1 MKIKKLAMV
10 FGIFLLGGCQATDP
24 LSGVNDP
31 HYPWWDLRFT
41 APSYMSGR
49 LETSAVVDINNRFF
63 PGQGISVG
71 IIGGGDYYEG
81 SPYSARGWS
90 GTGGSGSAVTGADLP
105 QRVFVRWQ
113 SSVEPQTYQ
122 GWIEIPEEARQL
134 MRKSIDRRCADEP
147 DQHAS
152 YHPSM
157 TLGLAPGGI
166 VQVWV
171 WDECLRRVPFV
182 RAQVEIEPLGPDLGK
197 SNGRYYPQTKGSKQY
212 VEKFGIPY
220 GSW

>member
-1 MKIKKLAMV
+1 MNIKKL
-10 FGIFLLGGCQATDP
+10 GIVLGVLLLSGCQTADP
-24 LSGVNDP
+24 LSGANDP

-41 APSYMSGR
+41 APSYMSGWV
-49 LETSAVVDINNRFF
+49 EMGAVVDINNRFF
-63 PGQGISVG
+63 PQGSGGVV
-71 IIGGGDYYEG
+71 GGGDFHVDNTYT
-81 SPYSARGWS
+81 ARGWS
-90 GTGGSGSAVTGADLP
+90 GTSGSGRAVTGADLP

-134 MRKSIDRRCADEP
+134 MRHSIARRCAEEP
-147 DQHAS
+147 DQPAS

-197 SNGRYYPQTKGSKQY
+197 FNGQYYPQTKGSKQY

>member
-1 MKIKKLAMV
+1 MNIKKLGLI
-10 FGIFLLGGCQATDP
+10 FGILLLGGCQAVDP
-24 LSGVNDP
+24 LSGKNDP

-41 APSYMSGR
+41 APVYMSGWV
-49 LETSAVVDINNRFF
+49 EMSAVVDINNRFF
-63 PGQGISVG
+63 PRR
-71 IIGGGDYYEG
+71 GGGVVGAAGFEEG
-81 SPYSARGWS
+81 GAEDARGWF
-90 GTGGSGSAVTGADLP
+90 GTSGSGSAVTGADLP

-182 RAQVEIEPLGPDLGK
+182 RAQAQIEPLGPHLGK
-197 SNGRYYPQTKGSKQY
+197 SNGHYYPQTKDSKQY

>member
-1 MKIKKLAMV
+1 MILRTIGAALCV
-10 FGIFLLGGCQATDP
+10 LLLIGCQASDP
-24 LSGVNDP
+24 LSGAKDR

-41 APSYMSGR
+41 APSYMSGWV
-49 LETSAVVDINNRFF
+49 EVSAVVDINNRFF
-63 PGQGISVG
+63 PRSGEGV
-71 IIGGGDYYEG
+71 IGGGEYYEG

-90 GTGGSGSAVTGADLP
+90 GTTGSGSFVTGADLP

-134 MRKSIDRRCADEP
+134 MRKSTARRCAEDPEHP
-147 DQHAS
+147 AS
-152 YHPSM
+152 SHPSM

-171 WDECLRRVPFV
+171 WDECLRSVPFV

-197 SNGRYYPQTKGSKQY
+197 SNGRYYPQTKGSKEY

>member
-1 MKIKKLAMV
+1 MNIKKLGMV
-10 FGIFLLGGCQATDP
+10 FGILLLTGCQAADP
-24 LSGVNDP
+24 LSGINDP
-31 HYPWWDLRFT
+31 HYPWWDLRFA

-49 LETSAVVDINNRFF
+49 VEMSAVVDINNRFF
-63 PGQGISVG
+63 PRGSDGMVGTGEFEDDGI
-71 IIGGGDYYEG
+71 EH
-81 SPYSARGWS
+81 ARGWE
-90 GTGGSGSAVTGADLP
+90 GTGGNGSAVTGADLP

-182 RAQVEIEPLGPDLGK
+182 RAQVQIEPLGPDLGK

>member
-1 MKIKKLAMV
+1 MTFRTFGV
-10 FGIFLLGGCQATDP
+10 FLGVLLLSGCQAADP

-31 HYPWWDLRFT
+31 HSPWWDLRFT
-41 APSYMSGR
+41 APSYMSGWV
-49 LETSAVVDINNRFF
+49 EVSAVVDINNRFF
-63 PGQGISVG
+63 PRSGEGV
-71 IIGGGDYYEG
+71 IGSGEYYEG

-90 GTGGSGSAVTGADLP
+90 DTSGNGSFVSGADLP

-113 SSVEPQTYQ
+113 SSAEPQTYQ
-122 GWIEIPEEARQL
+122 GWIEIPEEARQF
-134 MRKSIDRRCADEP
+134 MRHSIARRCAKYPERP
-147 DQHAS
+147 AS
-152 YHPSM
+152 NQPSM

-171 WDECLRRVPFV
+171 WDECLRSVPFV
-182 RAQVEIEPLGPDLGK
+182 RAQVQIEPLGPDLGK

>member
-1 MKIKKLAMV
+1 MNIKKLAMV
-10 FGIFLLGGCQATDP
+10 LSVLLLSGCQSADP
-24 LSGVNDP
+24 LSGAKDR
-31 HYPWWDLRFT
+31 HHPWWDLRFT
-41 APSYMSGR
+41 APSYMSGWV
-49 LETSAVVDINNRFF
+49 EMSAVVDINNRFF
-63 PGQGISVG
+63 PRSGEGV
-71 IIGGGDYYEG
+71 IGGGEYYEG

-90 GTGGSGSAVTGADLP
+90 GTGGDGSGVTGADLP

-134 MRKSIDRRCADEP
+134 MRKSTARRCADDP
-147 DQHAS
+147 DRHSSFNA
-152 YHPSM
+152 SM

-197 SNGRYYPQTKGSKQY
+197 FNGQYYPQTKGSKQY

>member
-1 MKIKKLAMV
+1 VNIKTL
-10 FGIFLLGGCQATDP
+10 GIALGALLLGGCQAADP
-24 LSGVNDP
+24 LSGENDP

-41 APSYMSGR
+41 GPTHMEGWV
-49 LETSAVVDINNRFF
+49 ETSAVVDINNRFF
-63 PGQGISVG
+63 PRRL
-71 IIGGGDYYEG
+71 GGGIGDGEFEDNG
-81 SPYSARGWS
+81 IEHARGWA
-90 GTGGSGSAVTGADLP
+90 GTRGNGSAVTGADLP
-105 QRVFVRWQ
+105 QQVFVRWQ

-122 GWIEIPEEARQL
+122 GWIEIPEEAREL
-134 MRKSIDRRCADEP
+134 MRHSIARRCAKYPERP
-147 DQHAS
+147 AS

-157 TLGLAPGGI
+157 TLGLAPGGV

-197 SNGRYYPQTKGSKQY
+197 SNGHYYPQTKDSKQY